1 LGWRDGREHVSRA
14 DLISNYWA
22 EYPTPNWLDHLSRFR
37 TAFPQAR
44 RCSDSGWKT
53 SPRTGR
59 RDLRRDG
66 RKIFDLHQD
75 EGEAPIQSRAQW
87 RLTGI
92 GTMHSNN
99 RYWLEHDPVA
109 LAVLLIGFGVE
120 LFVFSI

>member
-1 LGWRDGREHVSRA
+1 VAGRHLRA
-14 DLISNYWA
+14 
-22 EYPTPNWLDHLSRFR
+22 LDAATFGV
-37 TAFPQAR
+37 T
-44 RCSDSGWKT
+44 
-53 SPRTGR
+53 
-59 RDLRRDG
+59 G

-92 GTMHSNN
+92 STMHSNN